1 MLKKHYKKFKRES
14 FPSSCVLKAEL
25 EDKFCDTVVD
35 INWYNILYNRISFIS
50 RATQKFKDCKY
61 LEIGAD
67 HNHCFN
73 SVPVVDK
80 TGVDPKQ
87 GGNVRSTSDDFFINN
102 KKIFDVVFVDG
113 LHTFEQCRKDIINS
127 INFLKVGGYLFVHD
141 LMPRNF
147 MEEFVP
153 PMGTPW
159 SGDVWKVGQELCKT
173 DGIEFYVIKADHG
186 VGLVKKIKEKVN
198 YFENYSNLKKLKFN
212 DFLEINSEIK
222 YIEANEAMTLIDSDN
237 FNLK

>member
-1 MLKKHYKKFKRES
+1 MIKKYYKNFDRDK

-25 EDKFCDTVVD
+25 EDKFCETVIN
-35 INWYNILYNRISFIS
+35 INWYEILYNRISFIS
-50 RATQKFKDCKY
+50 LATQKFTNCKY

-73 SVPVVDK
+73 SIPVKDK

-87 GGNVRSTSDDFFINN
+87 GGNTRTTSDNFFKKNN
-102 KKIFDVVFVDG
+102 KFFDVIFVDG

-127 INFLKVGGYLFVHD
+127 LKFLNVNGYLFIHD
-141 LMPRNF
+141 LIPRNF

-159 SGDVWKVGQELCKT
+159 SGDVWKVAQELCKT
-173 DGIEFYVIKADHG
+173 KGLKFYVIKADHG
-186 VGLVKKIKEKVN
+186 VGLIKKIQDNIN
-198 YFENYSNLKKLKFN
+198 YFDDYNNLKNLKFK
-212 DFLEINSEIK
+212 DFLEINKEIN
-222 YIEANEAMTLIDSDN
+222 YIEPEEAIEII
-237 FNLK
+237 KK